1 MTKQPS
7 TYISVPNYMAILA
20 FTPVPQNPIVNGY
33 EISKVEGCK
42 LWSCIKVG
50 QGRGIG
56 FKTKRAAVAYA
67 NAN

>member
-1 MTKQPS
+1 MQTV
-7 TYISVPNYMAILA
+7 ISIPNYMAILGL
-20 FTPVPQNPIVNGY
+20 TPVPQNPVVNGY
-33 EISKVEGCK
+33 EISKVQDCA

-50 QGRGIG
+50 ASRGLS